1 MYTQMKENAR
11 VNITRPLVSVGHLGD
26 GDVVDSC
33 FTSRREHGGQNKGT

>member
-1 MYTQMKENAR
+1 MYTQMKDNAR

-33 FTSRREHGGQNKGT
+33 FYVTHGTWRPK